1 MSDDSGSYGFGGKLF
16 AAIVLALLGGYVWAC
31 VETGR
36 SPLAILSLFGSKEEP
51 EPVRPAPQPKKEV
64 RAEPVAVAKKPEIV
78 RPSEPPV
85 TKKVEPPPSTG
96 PRLYSATDMELLFRE
111 TDDLLRRGKF
121 FDARNK
127 IANASRIQVPPDS
140 LTKFTEYELR
150 VGKFHSLL
158 LETSKG
164 GTIEMPKMTRIL
176 IKNGGKLIIKILNE
190 TPDAVTYET
199 LTGIRSRITK
209 DRCDEITPLEAVYA
223 RVEVNDELKK
233 QAGYK
238 GLVIETDPMKPLSVK
253 DRPGKSA
260 TGLQIF
266 DLADF
271 CARNGANNHLM
282 PLFEEA
288 LTRDPDLLVDVHETK
303 ADRMVEVLIYFL
315 SINSAADARR
325 TADLLKE
332 RYADTKSYK
341 DRVLADADINGAL
354 DTVLKR
360 AKPMAKVNAPVSPK
374 PVLEPVRPS
383 EPKPPAPPIEDPK
396 PDAPQPADAAA
407 PKPAEEVVRNTD
419 PEKPAEPT
427 SVAMPEG
434 TSAKI
439 SDLVSRGDKL
449 YNEAMVHL
457 QASNPSINPDGWA
470 DENKKALKLFMQA
483 NGECFMPAQDQ
494 YSTGVPTALLDRV
507 RETSMRTAL
516 CRKRSVSTRR

>member
-1 MSDDSGSYGFGGKLF
+1 
-16 AAIVLALLGGYVWAC
+16 
-31 VETGR
+31 
-36 SPLAILSLFGSKEEP
+36 
-51 EPVRPAPQPKKEV
+51 
-64 RAEPVAVAKKPEIV
+64 
-78 RPSEPPV
+78 
-85 TKKVEPPPSTG
+85 
-96 PRLYSATDMELLFRE
+96 
-111 TDDLLRRGKF
+111 
-121 FDARNK
+121 
-127 IANASRIQVPPDS
+127 
-140 LTKFTEYELR
+140 
-150 VGKFHSLL
+150 
-158 LETSKG
+158 
-164 GTIEMPKMTRIL
+164 MTRIL
-176 IKNGGKLIIKILNE
+176 IKNGGKLIVKILNE

-209 DRCDEITPLEAVYA
+209 DRCEEIAPLEPVYA
-223 RVEVNDELKK
+223 RVEVNNELKT

-238 GLVIETDPMKPLSVK
+238 GLILETDAMKPLAIK
-253 DRPGKSA
+253 DKPGKTA

-271 CARNGANNHLM
+271 CARNGANNHLL

-288 LTRDPDLLVDVHETK
+288 LTRDPDLLVTVHETK

-341 DRVLADADINGAL
+341 DRVLADADINAAM
-354 DTVLKR
+354 DSVLKR
-360 AKPMAKVNAPVSPK
+360 SKPMAKLDRSPAPQPPAPEVGK
-374 PVLEPVRPS
+374 PA
-383 EPKPPAPPIEDPK
+383 EPKPPTPAPEDPK
-396 PDAPQPADAAA
+396 PVEDPKPAAPEPA

-439 SDLVSRGDKL
+439 SDLVSRGDRL

-457 QASNPSINPDGWA
+457 QASNPAINPDGWA
-470 DENKKALKLFMQA
+470 DENHKALKLFMQA
-483 NGECFMPAQDQ
+483 NECFMPAQDL
-494 YSTGVPTALLDRV
+494 YPGGSGIPTALLDRV